1 MTCSAILY
9 TRRRQVME
17 AGRVRRPCLVKV
29 AVALNAKL
37 RNVIALEEFGI
48 TRAVRVVAA
57 RAAFDLRGRVF
68 KHERPLFVCVALEA
82 GSIRAYG
89 KPRLFLLEPSV
100 RVVAVRTFHNAF
112 KNLMM
117 E

>member
-1 MTCSAILY
+1 MNLCVTGSAILY

-37 RNVIALEEFGI
+37 RNVIALKEFGI

-57 RAAFDLRGRVF
+57 RAAFDLRRRVL
-68 KHERPLFVCVALEA
+68 KDERPLLVGVALHA
-82 GSIRAYG
+82 
-89 KPRLFLLEPSV
+89 
-100 RVVAVRTFHNAF
+100 
-112 KNLMM
+112 
-117 E
+117 